1 MTTIELGLL
10 AVLVTLTMGAVD
22 FAHAR
27 YALAMMRVRRGE
39 HQALHVAARWSV
51 VQWGAASIGFIVS
64 VKVSM
69 WLLPFEGLGLYLGTM
84 LGGRRGSPAVERE
97 EQRDSTAD

>member
-1 MTTIELGLL
+1 MTALQFSGL

-27 YALAMMRVRRGE
+27 YALAMMRFRQGDAR
-39 HQALHVAARWSV
+39 ALHIAARWSV
-51 VQWGAASIGFIVS
+51 MQWGAASIGFIVS

-69 WLLPFEGLGLYLGTM
+69 WLLPFEGLGLYLGTV
-84 LGGRRGSPAVERE
+84 LGGRRE
-97 EQRDSTAD
+97 